1 MVIDVYTHVYW
12 YITKKMAMF
21 VNKKDSITIVMVVL
35 LKTLSPFRK

>member
-21 VNKKDSITIVMVVL
+21 VNKKDSITNYCNGGVA
-35 LKTLSPFRK
+35 KNFKPF